1 MAQPT
6 PSPPS
11 LPATGGGDHAAPARW
26 LEPSDAFLRSL
37 LRMPELEIVDE
48 SSPGERRLHA
58 ALRESPRQAVAS
70 ARLAEIDDDD
80 ARANYAMFLA
90 FRDALLAA
98 GTLEAWYLALL
109 RSGRVDVP
117 PVFVERTVE
126 AIVRGV
132 VDRDAD
138 PFERRAA
145 QLLHRTQ
152 RISLG
157 EGRVLAADREVLD
170 GLGGPEP
177 DVIGKLLAGGGAA
190 SASLPVLNPD
200 NAPAAGDDER
210 ERAFV
215 LDLTHEVTSEV
226 GHGLTFTL
234 ARTHSGLAALA
245 RVLERWIAH
254 FLGVRTTIRPLQ
266 RIDDPAW
273 VWHIGLDAEAT
284 ALLND
289 LYRGDAPD
297 DERLHRLLG
306 LYRLDIVDAAVV
318 RPDLVGKPVYLGL
331 AMNADGLLRLK
342 PQNLL
347 LNLPLAAT
355 M

>member
-1 MAQPT
+1 MNE
-6 PSPPS
+6 SPPS
-11 LPATGGGDHAAPARW
+11 APPALERAAPARW

-37 LRMPELEIVDE
+37 LRLPELEVVDE

-58 ALRESPRQAVAS
+58 ALRESPRQTVAP

-80 ARANYAMFLA
+80 VRANYAMFLA

-98 GTLEAWYLALL
+98 GTLEAYYLALL

-117 PVFVERTVE
+117 PVFLERTVE
-126 AIVRGV
+126 AIVGGI
-132 VDRDAD
+132 VDRSAD

-170 GLGGPEP
+170 GLGGPAP
-177 DVIGKLLAGGGAA
+177 DVIGSLLAGGGGA
-190 SASLPVLNPD
+190 SATASLPVLNLD
-200 NAPAAGDDER
+200 NAPTAGDDER

-254 FLGVRTTIRPLQ
+254 FLDVRTTIRPLQ

-297 DERLHRLLG
+297 DARLHRLLG

-318 RPDLVGKPVYLGL
+318 RPDVAGKPVYLGL
-331 AMNADGLLRLK
+331 AMSADGLLKLK

-347 LNLPLAAT
+347 LNLPLAT
-355 M
+355 SM